1 MRKIIAKDFGIAVN
15 AFQLSSKS
23 TAVTFDF
30 DEITFFESGL
40 IQPLSLAPIEPE
52 PSAVKTEV
60 NKSLDMLFSLL
71 STECSDG
78 VWQLLSQLPISPQFK
93 ETIEKAQSWEELISG
108 GVYRELYILRV
119 VETMDRE
126 EWLREFIEKSGAKT
140 LLDKLRQDFQLR
152 TEVDTEYLSTLTRL
166 LLRHYE
172 NQL

>member
-1 MRKIIAKDFGIAVN
+1 M
-15 AFQLSSKS
+15 
-23 TAVTFDF
+23 
-30 DEITFFESGL
+30 
-40 IQPLSLAPIEPE
+40 
-52 PSAVKTEV
+52 
-60 NKSLDMLFSLL
+60 
-71 STECSDG
+71 
-78 VWQLLSQLPISPQFK
+78 
-93 ETIEKAQSWEELISG
+93 
-108 GVYRELYILRV
+108 YRELYILRV